1 MIDLEKIDFSKKRSF
16 KLCIKLFDQKMSF
29 PIFDEVEKFKSSDEV
44 EINLSKIFYFFT
56 KNLNISSNQSLKQFF
71 KNEEVDFR
79 ILIDDDWNNPL
90 AQCQT
95 MCLSFFEPDSDTLR
109 VKNTLN
115 FFSSELKHFKC
126 QVYIGLKND
135 HEIVSN
141 DMNFYSYDKNN
152 LIYLTL
158 QNYYSYHAFPSD
170 WYELF
175 LPQDYHIEEEDN
187 DYDLDLIIDR
197 FINEIE
203 FNDKKKLNLKYRNF
217 YILNKIFI
225 LMLP

>member
-1 MIDLEKIDFSKKRSF
+1 MIDLEKIDFNKTKNF
-16 KLCIKLFDQKMSF
+16 KLYIKLFDQKVGF
-29 PIFDEVEKFKSSDEV
+29 QIFDTVDKFKSSNEV

-56 KNLNISSNQSLKQFF
+56 SNLPNDNQSLKNFF

-79 ILIDDDWNNPL
+79 IVIDDDWNNPL

-95 MCLSFFEPDSDTLR
+95 MCLSFFDPESDTLR

-115 FFSSELKHFKC
+115 FFSSEMKHFKC

-135 HEIVSN
+135 NQVVSN
-141 DMNFYSYDKNN
+141 DMNFYNYDPQS
-152 LIYLTL
+152 LIYLTYK
-158 QNYYSYHAFPSD
+158 NYFSYHAFPSD

-187 DYDLDLIIDR
+187 DYDLDLIINR

-203 FNDKKKLNLKYRNF
+203 FNDKKKTNLK
-217 YILNKIFI
+217 
-225 LMLP
+225 

>member
-1 MIDLEKIDFSKKRSF
+1 M
-16 KLCIKLFDQKMSF
+16 
-29 PIFDEVEKFKSSDEV
+29 EKFKSSNEV

-56 KNLNISSNQSLKQFF
+56 NGIPQENQNLKNIF

-79 ILIDDDWNNPL
+79 IVVDEDWNNPL

-95 MCLSFFEPDSDTLR
+95 MCLSFFDADSDTLR

-115 FFSSELKHFKC
+115 FFSSEMKHFKC

-135 HEIVSN
+135 GKVISK
-141 DMNFYSYDKNN
+141 DMDFYKYDEGG
-152 LIYLTL
+152 LIYLT
-158 QNYYSYHAFPSD
+158 QKNYFSFHAFPSD

-187 DYDLDLIIDR
+187 DYDLDLVINR
-197 FINEIE
+197 FINDIE
-203 FNDKKKLNLKYRNF
+203 FNDKKKANIK
-217 YILNKIFI
+217 
-225 LMLP
+225 